1 MSSREERLRR
11 LEARATPP
19 SEPYEMSPIMS
30 LFLKGVD
37 AQRRE
42 MDGLPPDPQNA
53 ILTEAEQ
60 AADREATRNFLPY
73 LLGERERAHPD
84 RWAELDAWIDEL
96 RAEIA
101 KLDREETT

>member
-1 MSSREERLRR
+1 MRR

-60 AADREATRNFLPY
+60 AADREATRDFLPY
-73 LLGERERAHPD
+73 LLGERAKAHPKD
-84 RWAELDAWIDEL
+84 WPHLDEWIDEL
-96 RAEIA
+96 KAEIA
-101 KLDREETT
+101 QLDEEDQR